1 MLFSLAAHAEI
12 YRWTDKNGKVHFS
25 DKPVGEKAETVDI
38 KVKPVSPTPTR
49 TSSERKQRAED
60 FMRAREEERA
70 VSEKE
75 LAEKKK
81 LKAEKKANCKK
92 ARKEYKRVTTAG
104 AVYFKNKDGSRD
116 YLDDKRRKKEEASI
130 KAQIAKWCK

>member
-1 MLFSLAAHAEI
+1 MLFSLVVHAEI

-25 DKPVGEKAETVDI
+25 DKPVGKKAETVDI
-38 KVKPVSPTPTR
+38 KVKPVSPTPTQ

-60 FMRAREEERA
+60 FMRARKEERA
-70 VSEKE
+70 VSEKK

-81 LKAEKKANCKK
+81 RKAERKANCKEAK
-92 ARKEYKRVTTAG
+92 KEYKRVTTAG

-116 YLDDKRRKKEEASI
+116 YLDEKRRKKEEAFI
-130 KAQIAKWCK
+130 KSQIAKWCK